1 LHPLEVAAL
10 SVTDRAVMPLVALPV
25 PVPVTR
31 THAPTVIAE
40 LLAVTRLATC
50 VVGDSTTVDS
60 LFCV

>member
-1 LHPLEVAAL
+1 
-10 SVTDRAVMPLVALPV
+10 MPLVAL

-40 LLAVTRLATC
+40 VLAVTRLVTC